1 MLRIVVLATSLTLEG
16 SGLHICWNSSSGRK
30 GSLPS
35 SAWMTHVGMDL
46 STWLLLCRAI
56 CQYVTTSGYHP
67 HCWCCRSLIKPE
79 SYQGEIA
86 CLKLQLCLN
95 YSNWLHDEL
104 ITESYYQVSVSNS
117 LHFSNCHI
125 VLGKN
130 GCVRCSICIKQLFL
144 YYYFKQYILCCKV
157 VDTCLLL
164 EKWGTPKTNT
174 SYVVSSLRLRWSQ
187 SKAKLLK
194 PHLGGTNIKHIR
206 WCRTRI
212 WIKDCFCTF

>member
-16 SGLHICWNSSSGRK
+16 SGLHICWNSNSGRK
-30 GSLPS
+30 GSLPT

-125 VLGKN
+125 VLEKN
-130 GCVRCSICIKQLFL
+130 GCVRCSTCIKQYIASNTYCAVRWLTHAYYWRSEEHQRLTLLTLFR
-144 YYYFKQYILCCKV
+144 V
-157 VDTCLLL
+157 SG
-164 EKWGTPKTNT
+164 WGGPNPKLN
-174 SYVVSSLRLRWSQ
+174 
-187 SKAKLLK
+187 
-194 PHLGGTNIKHIR
+194 
-206 WCRTRI
+206 C
-212 WIKDCFCTF
+212 